1 MTIVADI
8 HADIDALREFKD
20 ALTQFRHAQREVA
33 ERGDHQF
40 DVTRASLEEKAGRWR
55 SLLANRQA
63 NLTACEQAAAQAAA
77 DDSADDSAAGR
88 PADCGAQARAV
99 QEAQERLELI
109 LRWQQRVEE
118 EASQFRGAAT
128 RFRDLLELDVPRT
141 ENHLLAIINGLED
154 SRRIQVA
161 GS

>member
-1 MTIVADI
+1 MIVADI
-8 HADIDALREFKD
+8 HADIDALKEFKD
-20 ALTQFRHAQREVA
+20 ALAQFRHAQREVA
-33 ERGDHQF
+33 ERGDYQF
-40 DVTRASLEEKAGRWR
+40 EMTRASLEEKAGRWR
-55 SLLANRQA
+55 SLLAHRQA
-63 NLTACEQAAAQAAA
+63 DLATCQQAAAQAA
-77 DDSADDSAAGR
+77 DDSAEVR
-88 PADCGAQARAV
+88 PVDCTAQARAV
-99 QEAQERLELI
+99 QEAQERVEHI

-128 RFRDLLELDVPRT
+128 RFRDLLELDLPRT

>member
-8 HADIDALREFKD
+8 HADIDALKEFKD

-40 DVTRASLEEKAGRWR
+40 EVTRASLAEKAGRWR
-55 SLLANRQA
+55 SLLARRQSD
-63 NLTACEQAAAQAAA
+63 LTACQQAAAQAAA
-77 DDSADDSAAGR
+77 DDSAEGR

-128 RFRDLLELDVPRT
+128 RFRDLLELDMPRT
-141 ENHLLAIINGLED
+141 ENHLLAIINGLEA
-154 SRRIQVA
+154 SRRVQVA